1 MCILMD
7 RAEQRGI
14 IKGEKLKLI
23 FLVKK
28 KFSKGYSVS
37 EIADDLFEDE
47 STILDIYNMVKIYPE
62 DTEKDIYEKIKEL

>member
-47 STILDIYNMVKIYPE
+47 STILDIYNKVKIYPE

>member
-62 DTEKDIYEKIKEL
+62 DTEKDIYEKNKEL

>member
-1 MCILMD
+1 MD

>member
-62 DTEKDIYEKIKEL
+62 DTEKEIYEKIKEL